1 MVSRL
6 LIGLVIVW
14 LLGYP
19 VFLKNVDLSGTVFA
33 APMFH
38 VAVTVALI
46 VFILLREG
54 WRRLILKDTSRP
66 VGINALIVVAVGLIA
81 AGILYGIATRGYDVL
96 VAKTGSPLAAAAALL
111 VFLIALIYLWVR
123 FGREPVAR
131 LLSNSDRET
140 G

>member
-33 APMFH
+33 APMFR

-66 VGINALIVVAVGLIA
+66 VGINALIVVAVGLIV

-111 VFLIALIYLWVR
+111 VLLIALIYLWVR
-123 FGREPVAR
+123 LGREPVAR